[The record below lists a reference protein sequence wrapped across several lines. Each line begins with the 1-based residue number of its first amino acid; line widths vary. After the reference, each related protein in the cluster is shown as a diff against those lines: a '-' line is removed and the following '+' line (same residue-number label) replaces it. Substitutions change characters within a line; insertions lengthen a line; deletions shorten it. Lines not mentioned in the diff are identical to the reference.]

1 MQREGRSDAISKIVE
16 PTAALVP
23 IFDGLRAN
31 WGIVIA
37 LAAAVAVWWLLF
49 RSTKGFE
56 FRAVGFNPRAARYAG
71 MSISWS
77 TVTSMVIAGG
87 LAGLAGA
94 VVILGGSRTLSPGFS
109 PGYGFDGIVVALVG
123 NTRPLGVVAAAFLF
137 GALRAGATPMQA
149 ATGTPLDLVVIIQAL
164 VILFIAAPGLVR
176 AIYRIRAER
185 TTGLRGLRQ
194 GVGLVTA
201 ATSTAVPLTRS
212 EQKVR
217 TRQRILGIIYL
228 LVATAMV
235 IAFALSVEPA
245 DSSTFTLTPATAPIT
260 LPNLVLPSAMAIYVL
275 AAAVAFAGAVQL
287 TRGFGA
293 RWALVLGLVAF
304 AFVFAFLTWVA
315 AGQSM
320 NLTGVLQTT
329 VQRAVPIVFGALSGV
344 LCERAGVVNIAIEG
358 HAPLRRLHLGRRGQR
373 DRQPVARDRVGRADR
388 RAARRCSWP
397 CSPSATGWTRSS
409 PASSST
415 SWPPD

>member
-1 MQREGRSDAISKIVE
+1 M
-16 PTAALVP
+16 
-23 IFDGLRAN
+23 
-31 WGIVIA
+31 
-37 LAAAVAVWWLLF
+37 
-49 RSTKGFE
+49 
-56 FRAVGFNPRAARYAG
+56 
-71 MSISWS
+71 
-77 TVTSMVIAGG
+77 
-87 LAGLAGA
+87 
-94 VVILGGSRTLSPGFS
+94 
-109 PGYGFDGIVVALVG
+109 
-123 NTRPLGVVAAAFLF
+123 
-137 GALRAGATPMQA
+137 
-149 ATGTPLDLVVIIQAL
+149 
-164 VILFIAAPGLVR
+164 
-176 AIYRIRAER
+176 
-185 TTGLRGLRQ
+185 
-194 GVGLVTA
+194 TA

-245 DSSTFTLTPATAPIT
+245 DSSTFTLTPANARIT
-260 LPNLVLPSAMAIYVL
+260 VPNLVLPSALAIYVL

-293 RWALVLGLVAF
+293 RWALIMGLVAF

-358 HAPLRRLHLGRRGQR
+358 QLLSGAFISAVVASVTDNPWLGIASA
-373 DRQPVARDRVGRADR
+373 VLDR
-388 RAARRCSWP
+388 RAARAVPGGARHPLSGRP
-397 CSPSATGWTRSS
+397 GHRRLLHQHPRHRTDGL
-409 PASSST
+409 PLGPH
-415 SWPPD
+415 PPDELGRAEQRPNVSGRS

>member
-1 MQREGRSDAISKIVE
+1 M
-16 PTAALVP
+16 
-23 IFDGLRAN
+23 
-31 WGIVIA
+31 
-37 LAAAVAVWWLLF
+37 
-49 RSTKGFE
+49 
-56 FRAVGFNPRAARYAG
+56 
-71 MSISWS
+71 
-77 TVTSMVIAGG
+77 
-87 LAGLAGA
+87 
-94 VVILGGSRTLSPGFS
+94 
-109 PGYGFDGIVVALVG
+109 
-123 NTRPLGVVAAAFLF
+123 
-137 GALRAGATPMQA
+137 
-149 ATGTPLDLVVIIQAL
+149 
-164 VILFIAAPGLVR
+164 
-176 AIYRIRAER
+176 
-185 TTGLRGLRQ
+185 
-194 GVGLVTA
+194 TA

-245 DSSTFTLTPATAPIT
+245 DSSTFTLTPATARIT
-260 LPNLVLPSAMAIYVL
+260 VPNLVLPSALAIYVL

-293 RWALVLGLVAF
+293 RWALIMGLVAF

-358 HAPLRRLHLGRRGQR
+358 HAPLRRVHLGGRGER

-388 RAARRCSWP
+388 RAARAVPGGARHPLSGGP
-397 CSPSATGWTRSS
+397 DHRRLLHQHPRHRTDGL
-409 PASSST
+409 PLGPH
-415 SWPPD
+415 PPDELGRAEHAPNVSGRS